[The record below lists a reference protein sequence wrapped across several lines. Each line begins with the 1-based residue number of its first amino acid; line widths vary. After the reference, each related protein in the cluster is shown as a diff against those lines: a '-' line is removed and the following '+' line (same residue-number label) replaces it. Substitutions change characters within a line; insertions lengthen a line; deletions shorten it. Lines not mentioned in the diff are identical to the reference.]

1 MCAQTHQCASAFM
14 TSLCTSNSAGSSG
27 SRGRGA
33 VHFDHRAEVRGSRAL
48 IAHNVDGIGQKGRI
62 HHVVGDQDAGRTGAS
77 LIHPQFLHQQ
87 AQTAGWEFIQRAEWL
102 VQKQYVC

>member
-1 MCAQTHQCASAFM
+1 VRADASMRQRLHDF
-14 TSLCTSNSAGSSG
+14 SVHVEQ
-27 SRGRGA
+27 RGIFRVARAGA

-48 IAHNVDGIGQKGRI
+48 IAHNVYAIAQKGRL

-87 AQTAGWEFIQRAEWL
+87 AQTVGCEFIQRAEWL